1 MVEEELEKLALSIV
15 DIPQDFHKTIE
26 NYTEE
31 EAYFSW
37 TDEKEEEGITVKLDT
52 GGHLTHLSIDVERG
66 TGGNRTTLAVKVK
79 QKIAEQFLLR
89 HYPDA
94 LQHFTCHQV
103 KELTSSTRFYYEQLV
118 MNIPLERTGSYID
131 VNDNGEVVGF
141 DYKGVKP
148 TPSIPKQLISKEK
161 LKEHV
166 LEQLY
171 FELVADKISKVVHD
185 VEVDSLQLV
194 YLPRPFFMKYKAT
207 EMEPTL
213 TVVNEEEEPEITRPL
228 PCTNPVESREYT
240 KEELIGIP
248 DTMDII
254 REVDWGDEVGIV
266 WRERG
271 WMPDEDDLSF
281 EAFFKERIEQTVKAF
296 ISKETGKV
304 RSFMWFQERTG
315 NLQLGHEACFERA
328 LHFLQMVIPEFLP
341 YLQYIV
347 PQNDKEERKNET
359 KQFFW
364 FKLHDGH
371 GTPVHSEV
379 INIAVNMN
387 TGLIDQYSGPLIDIQ
402 QLHELPEA
410 PSISAEQALEI
421 FKEHLDFE
429 LVWDKDYIEDEEV
442 YELVYKACDRFTRAD
457 IRAIDAITGEVI
469 CAINN
474 YT

>member
-1 MVEEELEKLALSIV
+1 MIQEELEKLALAIV
-15 DIPQDFHKTIE
+15 EIPQDFRKTIE

-37 TDEKEEEGITVKLDT
+37 TDEKQEEGITVKLDVC
-52 GGHLTHLSIDVERG
+52 GHLTHLSIDVERE
-66 TGGNRTTLAVKVK
+66 TNGNRTPLAVKGK

-118 MNIPLERTGSYID
+118 MDIPLKRSGSYID

-148 TPSIPKQLISKEK
+148 TPPIPKQLIPKEK
-161 LKEHV
+161 LSKHV
-166 LEQLY
+166 LEQLH
-171 FELVADKISKVVHD
+171 FELVADKISKGVHD
-185 VEVDSLQLV
+185 VEGDSLRLV

-207 EMEPTL
+207 ELEPTL
-213 TVVNEEEEPEITRPL
+213 TVVNEEEEPESTRPL
-228 PCTNPVESREYT
+228 SCSNPIENREYS

-248 DTMDII
+248 DKMDII
-254 REVDWGDEVGIV
+254 REVDWGDETGIV

-271 WMPDEDDLSF
+271 WTPDEDDLSF
-281 EAFFKERIEQTVKAF
+281 EAFFKEQIEQTVKAF
-296 ISKETGKV
+296 ISKETGKIH
-304 RSFMWFQERTG
+304 SFMWFQERTG
-315 NLQLGHEACFERA
+315 NLQLGQEACFKKA
-328 LHFLQMVIPEFLP
+328 VHFLQLMIPEFLP

-371 GTPVHSEV
+371 GTPIHSEV
-379 INIAVNMN
+379 INVAVNMN
-387 TGLIDQYSGPLIDIQ
+387 TGLIDQYSGPRIDIQ
-402 QLHELPEA
+402 QLNELPES

-421 FKEHLDFE
+421 FKEHLDFKLE
-429 LVWDKDYIEDEEV
+429 WDKDYIEDEEV
-442 YELVYKACDRFTRAD
+442 YELVYKACDRFTSTD

-469 CAINN
+469 CSKL
-474 YT
+474 